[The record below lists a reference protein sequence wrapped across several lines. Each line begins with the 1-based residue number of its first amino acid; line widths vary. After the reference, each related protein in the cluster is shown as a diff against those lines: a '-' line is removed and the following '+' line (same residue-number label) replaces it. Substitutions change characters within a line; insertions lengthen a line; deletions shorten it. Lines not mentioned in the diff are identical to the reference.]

1 MDSKK
6 KRETP
11 GATPGLPP
19 IGEFMSA
26 VRSAIKSAER
36 AGCDPE
42 DLSEALDELSAE
54 LDQTDEDAMGADPFG
69 DE

>member
-1 MDSKK
+1 MAAKK

-11 GATPGLPP
+11 DTPPEPPSVAEVMETVRATV
-19 IGEFMSA
+19 E
-26 VRSAIKSAER
+26 SAIR